1 MVLPEQAAGQTGL
14 IVGIETGPVQK
25 KTVGETRV
33 AASREVRAATP
44 EVFREPPDPVVDQ
57 AVGLIKKPFASI
69 PRIYVVDPAALK
81 LKMGSEPLKD
91 ENSPA
96 AVSSHVRA
104 LDHHARQLLERAVS
118 RSPSVARIVGE
129 LERTD
134 VLVWVEMCPPLLSGR
149 TGELLLV
156 GTSLKW
162 RYVRIRIN
170 RQNLSDELI
179 ACLGHELQHALE
191 IAGAPEVRDQIAL
204 RQLYERIGWAGSAG
218 EPFESQAARDVRT
231 RVLAELAEHEAR
243 KKHGPPATP
252 W

>member
-25 KTVGETRV
+25 KTVGEMRIAATRQ
-33 AASREVRAATP
+33 VRAATA
-44 EVFREPPDPVVDQ
+44 EVFPEPPDPVVDET
-57 AVGLIKKPFASI
+57 VGSIRKPLASI
-69 PRIYVVDPAALK
+69 PRIYVIDPAALK
-81 LKMGSEPLKD
+81 LKMGSGPLPAED
-91 ENSPA
+91 SPA

-118 RSPSVARIVGE
+118 RSPTVARIVGE

-134 VLVWVEMCPPLLSGR
+134 VLVWVEMCPPLSGR

-191 IAGAPEVRDQIAL
+191 IASAPRVRDQIAL

-218 EPFESQAARDVRT
+218 EPFDSQAARDVRT